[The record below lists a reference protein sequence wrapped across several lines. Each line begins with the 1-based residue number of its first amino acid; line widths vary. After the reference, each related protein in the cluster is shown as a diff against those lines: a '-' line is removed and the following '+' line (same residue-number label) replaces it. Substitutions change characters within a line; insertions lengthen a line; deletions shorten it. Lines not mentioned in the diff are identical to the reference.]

1 MQGGSCIVPFAAAA
15 KLETDRLLLVLCQ
28 AASCFVLRLV
38 VYCHLLFLMMMKLH
52 LVVFY
57 LFAMLLSGV
66 VDDDDCVRL
75 RLGSSR

>member
-1 MQGGSCIVPFAAAA
+1 MDSCIVPFAAAA

-28 AASCFVLRLV
+28 AASFVLRLV

>member
-1 MQGGSCIVPFAAAA
+1 MGSCIVPFAAAA

-38 VYCHLLFLMMMKLH
+38 VYCHLLFLMMKLH

-57 LFAMLLSGV
+57 LLFAMLLSGV
-66 VDDDDCVRL
+66 VDDDDCVQL